1 MEEFIFKDGG
11 IYINPK
17 NKGKFTKKAKAAGM
31 GVQEFAR
38 HVLANKDDYPTS
50 TVKQANFARNAKKWK
65 KKKAFP
71 GATIAMALPGVIQ
84 GIQNIREQ
92 KQQERSAKEFANVSS
107 LFSHLKDPRFTPEKD
122 VALPFVGTNYDQ
134 GTTYVADTGISIL
147 GKMWP
152 GLDKAN
158 KTLGEY
164 GLTPERILGFANQTG
179 DGYTQTLGSIGTG
192 IGGPIGGAALTV
204 AGLLSDWGQEKRIK
218 RYQEEYDRNAS
229 LYLTPSSPLYAKKG
243 AVVAEKGG
251 VSVGDLTKIS
261 ESVYGINGNLHSEGG
276 TPLSINGVPVEAERG
291 EVLVHLENGGEILNN
306 SSLGDSL
313 AVVFGNMKIKD
324 RELLEKFKDIKPKKG
339 LTFKKAAEYLG
350 EEKQKLEER
359 REQKKD
365 KIYYPGSPADVAS
378 RNTDDILG
386 EKYKEIEDAFLDLS
400 KAQSKQLEKK
410 KPENII
416 TAENG
421 AAVGPNPPKI
431 TLQSLLSGELDNYWG
446 LSTQTLQEKQK
457 ESTIA
462 GDTKEED
469 TPFVPGTLSFAI
481 SNALDGSSEER
492 NLENQVDTKTKKPK
506 KLWGKLFGKESKEQS
521 TTEQTKDLSTP
532 GETGDT
538 DKTKQFVQDSLNV
551 FGSLLPLMRNPRYR
565 TPRIPYELIGQIR
578 PEMVPMPEDPRLM
591 PITPV
596 SGNELELVR
605 AIAAATQAQDRRG
618 TTPFAE
624 QKIQEVID
632 YRNNLY
638 DQAIKAQAENV
649 GRYNAMAAQTQAI
662 AASVNRENIKTKM
675 DAQTA
680 RINMMLDFIRAEQ
693 MAQRDRNTLRMAAQ
707 AFPNYY
713 FGPDGGL
720 RFIPNFAA
728 IADMFN
734 TRSDSKETQ
743 AR

>member
-50 TVKQANFARNAKKWK
+50 TVKQANFARNAKGWK

-92 KQQERSAKEFANVSS
+92 KEQERIAKERADVSR

-122 VALPFVGTNYDQ
+122 AALPFVGTNYDQ

-164 GLTPERILGFANQTG
+164 GFTPERVLGFANQTG
-179 DGYTQTLGSIGTG
+179 GGYTQTLGSIGTG
-192 IGGPIGGAALTV
+192 IGGPIGGAIGTV
-204 AGLLSDWGQEKRIK
+204 AGLLFDSGRKKRMK
-218 RYQEEYDRNAS
+218 RYEDEYNQNAW
-229 LYLTPSSPLYAKKG
+229 YLTQSAPLYAKKG
-243 AVVAEKGG
+243 AVVAEKGS
-251 VSVGDLTKIS
+251 VSVGDITKIS
-261 ESVYGINGNLHSEGG
+261 EGVYGINGDLHTEGG
-276 TPLSINGVPVEAERG
+276 TPISINGVPVEAEKG
-291 EVLVHLENGGEILNN
+291 EVLAHLEAGGKISNTAG
-306 SSLGDSL
+306 LGDSL

-324 RELLEKFKDIKPKKG
+324 KKFIKENLKNIDPEEDI
-339 LTFKKAAEYLG
+339 TFKKAAEYLG
-350 EEKQKLEER
+350 KEKQKLEER
-359 REQKKD
+359 KEQKED
-365 KIYYPGSPADVAS
+365 QIYYPGSPADVAS

-386 EKYKEIEDAFLDLS
+386 KKYKEIEYAFLGLS
-400 KAQSKQLEKK
+400 EAQSEQLEKK

-421 AAVGPNPPKI
+421 AAIDPNPPKI
-431 TLQSLLSGELDNYWG
+431 TLQSLLSGEIDNYWK
-446 LSTQTLQEKQK
+446 LNTRTPQEKQK
-457 ESTIA
+457 EST
-462 GDTKEED
+462 GVRDTKEED
-469 TPFVPGTLSFAI
+469 NPFVAGTLSFAM
-481 SNALDGSSEER
+481 SRALDRSSKEKS
-492 NLENQVDTKTKKPK
+492 LENQDDTDDKKPK
-506 KLWGKLFGKESKEQS
+506 NLWEKLFGKKSKKPN
-521 TTEQTKDLSTP
+521 TTKQTKDLST
-532 GETGDT
+532 TGQKGDPN
-538 DKTKQFVQDSLNV
+538 KTKQFVQDSLNV
-551 FGSLLPLMRNPRYR
+551 FGSLLPLMRNPGYR

-605 AIAAATQAQDRRG
+605 AIGAATQDNRG

-624 QKIQEVID
+624 QKIREAID

-638 DQAIKAQAENV
+638 AQAVQAQAENV
-649 GRYNAMAAQTQAI
+649 GRYNAMASQTQSI
-662 AASVNRENIKTKM
+662 AANINAANARTKM

-680 RINMMLDFIRAEQ
+680 RINMMLDFVKAEQ

-720 RFIPNFAA
+720 RFVPNFGA

-734 TRSDSKETQ
+734 TKSDSRETQ
-743 AR
+743 DS